1 MTRITEG
8 LVGCM
13 LSSMVLEC
21 IGPIVAGCVWVLG
34 MKVMAWGP
42 TLDVARADSG
52 TRIGA
57 DAGIDFFANSALG
70 AIVDQD
76 VLVVVRK
83 DRAIAGAALGNV

>member
-57 DAGIDFFANSALG
+57 DAGLDFFGQFRARGDRRSGRASGG
-70 AIVDQD
+70 AQ
-76 VLVVVRK
+76 R
-83 DRAIAGAALGNV
+83 